1 MYPPIYQLA
10 RNDAAVT
17 ALLGSPNP
25 RLYPFGQASQ
35 NTARPYAVWQTIYG
49 NPNNTLSCVPGE
61 DLLGCQ
67 IDVYA
72 NEQDDARKVAKALR
86 DCIEASHN
94 QVVSYNGEFWEQAT
108 GLWRVSFT
116 AEFWT
121 ER

>member
-25 RLYPFGQASQ
+25 RFYPFGQASQ
-35 NTARPYAVWQTIYG
+35 NTTRPYAVWQVIYG
-49 NPNNTLSCVPGE
+49 NPDNSLSCAPKE
-61 DLLGCQ
+61 DLYGVQ
-67 IDVYA
+67 VDAYA
-72 NEQDDARKVAKALR
+72 GDADSARAVAAALR
-86 DCIEASHN
+86 NAVEADHN
-94 QVVSYNGEFWEQAT
+94 PVVSYNGEFWEQNT

-121 ER
+121 YR

>member
-25 RLYPFGQASQ
+25 RFYPFGQASQ
-35 NTARPYAVWQTIYG
+35 NTPRPYAVWQVIYG
-49 NPNNTLSCVPGE
+49 NPDNSLSCTPKE
-61 DLLGCQ
+61 DLYGVQ
-67 IDVYA
+67 VDAYA
-72 NEQDDARKVAKALR
+72 KDADSARAVAAALR
-86 DCIEASHN
+86 NAVESDHN
-94 QVVSYNGEFWEQAT
+94 PVVSYNGEFWEANT

-116 AEFWT
+116 CEFWT